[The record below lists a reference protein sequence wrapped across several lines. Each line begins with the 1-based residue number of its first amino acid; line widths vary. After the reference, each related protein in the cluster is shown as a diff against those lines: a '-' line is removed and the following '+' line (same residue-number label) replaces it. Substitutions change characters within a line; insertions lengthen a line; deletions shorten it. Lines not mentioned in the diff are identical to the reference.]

1 MLLLEWANDK
11 IRWIPM
17 FLDLEHIKNDQ
28 ELEKVLKLQ
37 LLQNLHQWSQAKFQD
52 QELIDP
58 KVRIQVLLQ
67 LLPLSQSHQS
77 QMVSLVLE
85 HTQLKAKI
93 QVSPQ
98 CSHQSQSLKKHLKFL
113 DLENIKLKP
122 NLRQKDL
129 CLEQNLEIN

>member
-1 MLLLEWANDK
+1 
-11 IRWIPM
+11 
-17 FLDLEHIKNDQ
+17 
-28 ELEKVLKLQ
+28 
-37 LLQNLHQWSQAKFQD
+37 
-52 QELIDP
+52 
-58 KVRIQVLLQ
+58 
-67 LLPLSQSHQS
+67 
-77 QMVSLVLE
+77 MVSLVLE